1 MIFAPVRLGETSLNA
16 EAVAADKKSCKRFG
30 PCGVGKE
37 ALFLNSYFIDRRYY
51 VAFSSVRRV
60 FKRVAMSQGGF
71 SGQGVFGAMLLREDA
86 GGYVLVGVVSFAA
99 AAAFT
104 ALCFRLRNRENQK
117 KGGADKPNRHE
128 QEEKSQ

>member
-71 SGQGVFGAMLLREDA
+71 SGSVPLSARKTWTRCSPISGKCIPR
-86 GGYVLVGVVSFAA
+86 S
-99 AAAFT
+99 
-104 ALCFRLRNRENQK
+104 RR
-117 KGGADKPNRHE
+117 
-128 QEEKSQ
+128 